1 MFYIQ
6 SNEIRENIEKIYCIF
21 LLAHFG
27 FSISYNFLISGQNT
41 ECGYAFLNF
50 IVRNILV
57 IKLPGFTKFFS
68 FFTSAPVVSVVED
81 RHIMQRHCKY
91 MTPCVIMY
99 DVI

>member
-57 IKLPGFTKFFS
+57 IKLPGDLLNFS
-68 FFTSAPVVSVVED
+68 VSLLQLLWFQLWKTDILCNAIVN
-81 RHIMQRHCKY
+81 I
-91 MTPCVIMY
+91 
-99 DVI
+99 